1 MGRTLPGGD
10 DQQVSVTVVVDGHN
24 QAKRWYRRTR
34 SVQATTV
41 PRSMLDA
48 TTSAPTLSIQ
58 GGETAARTLPLAIKV
73 VAITLVGDGAAA
85 TTLPAPP
92 LDGGGGQGC
101 SRRRRRRSK
110 ARRRRRQ
117 SHPRDVPA
125 GWGRRVRREGGQK
138 RLPGTQRGQMRS
150 AGGVETRLTGAGRGP
165 RPARG
170 MWWLS

>member
-110 ARRRRRQ
+110 HGAAAGRVTRGTY
-117 SHPRDVPA
+117 PR
-125 GWGRRVRREGGQK
+125 GGGGGSGGRGGRRGCQGH
-138 RLPGTQRGQMRS
+138 RG
-150 AGGVETRLTGAGRGP
+150 
-165 RPARG
+165 AR
-170 MWWLS
+170 